1 MAERLHGDSVVGIAG
16 DASHEA
22 VGVLGMAAGVTAG

>member
-1 MAERLHGDSVVGIAG
+1 MADCLHGDSVVGAAG

-22 VGVLGMAAGVTAG
+22 VGVLGMAAGMTA